1 MRTKQK
7 QRNNN
12 QWHTTAC
19 TQGRHSESRGEKI
32 EEGALTRGLEVVGW
46 KTKELSIS
54 RQMELARQ
62 NIKLE
67 EIREI
72 GRGLVVQCC
81 KGRKNN
87 FVLNMGFDR
96 KPA

>member
-1 MRTKQK
+1 M
-7 QRNNN
+7 
-12 QWHTTAC
+12 
-19 TQGRHSESRGEKI
+19 
-32 EEGALTRGLEVVGW
+32 TRGLEVVGW

-87 FVLNMGFDR
+87 FVVNMGFDR